1 MEKESMSKELEKALE
16 RFKAKSDEV
25 PQGYFDQFELELMH
39 KIQSEK
45 HAPKQA
51 NIISLF
57 AKQKKY
63 LVAASLLFAV
73 ATGYLFYNQLNEHTI
88 STNEMVQIESLPDEV
103 IEAYVD
109 NNELVAEV
117 EWNSAIE
124 SAGANISLKNN

>member
-16 RFKAKSDEV
+16 RFKAKNDEV
-25 PQGYFDQFELELMH
+25 PQGYFDQFELELMR
-39 KIQSEK
+39 KIQSQN

-73 ATGYLFYNQLNEHTI
+73 ATGYLFYNQPTTTSI

-124 SAGANISLKNN
+124 SAGASIPLENN

>member
-16 RFKAKSDEV
+16 RFKAKNDEV
-25 PQGYFDQFELELMH
+25 PQGYFDQFELELMR
-39 KIQSEK
+39 KIQSE
-45 HAPKQA
+45 HHVPKQA

-73 ATGYLFYNQLNEHTI
+73 ATGYLFYNQLIEHTI

-124 SAGANISLKNN
+124 SAGASIPLENN

>member
-16 RFKAKSDEV
+16 RFKAKNDEV
-25 PQGYFDQFELELMH
+25 PQGYFDQFELELMR
-39 KIQSEK
+39 KIQSEN
-45 HAPKQA
+45 HAPKEA

-73 ATGYLFYNQLNEHTI
+73 VTGYLFYNQLNEHTI

>member
-16 RFKAKSDEV
+16 RFKAKNDEV

-39 KIQSEK
+39 KIQSEN